1 MATQRKA
8 TSKSSTKDGTAKKA
22 SSRGTGGR
30 VVEEI
35 SKTMVAVYPAAKTG
49 DYEALAKEL
58 IEQLNAQAR
67 WRHGACLSGLLFPPK
82 LLKQLAWPKSPLTA
96 TIKGKRP
103 FIQKGDS
110 YNG

>member
-58 IEQLNAQAR
+58 IEAAEYPSQVETRSMPKRFVVPTKIAKAI
-67 WRHGACLSGLLFPPK
+67 GL
-82 LLKQLAWPKSPLTA
+82 A
-96 TIKGKRP
+96 
-103 FIQKGDS
+103 
-110 YNG
+110 

>member
-58 IEQLNAQAR
+58 IEAAEHPSQVETRSMPKRFVVPTKIAKAI
-67 WRHGACLSGLLFPPK
+67 GL
-82 LLKQLAWPKSPLTA
+82 A
-96 TIKGKRP
+96 
-103 FIQKGDS
+103 
-110 YNG
+110 

>member
-35 SKTMVAVYPAAKTG
+35 DKTMVAVYPAAKSG
-49 DYEALAKEL
+49 DFEALAKEL
-58 IEQLNAQAR
+58 IEAAEYPGQVETRSMPKRFVVPTKIAKAI
-67 WRHGACLSGLLFPPK
+67 GL
-82 LLKQLAWPKSPLTA
+82 A
-96 TIKGKRP
+96 
-103 FIQKGDS
+103 
-110 YNG
+110 

>member
-58 IEQLNAQAR
+58 IDAAEHPGQVETRSMPKRFVVPTKIAKAI
-67 WRHGACLSGLLFPPK
+67 GL
-82 LLKQLAWPKSPLTA
+82 A
-96 TIKGKRP
+96 
-103 FIQKGDS
+103 
-110 YNG
+110 

>member
-58 IEQLNAQAR
+58 IAAECPGQVETRSMPKRFVVPTKIAKAI
-67 WRHGACLSGLLFPPK
+67 GL
-82 LLKQLAWPKSPLTA
+82 A
-96 TIKGKRP
+96 
-103 FIQKGDS
+103 
-110 YNG
+110 

>member
-35 SKTMVAVYPAAKTG
+35 DKTMVAVYPAAKTG

-58 IEQLNAQAR
+58 IEAAEYPGQVETRSMPKRFVVPTKIAKAI
-67 WRHGACLSGLLFPPK
+67 GL
-82 LLKQLAWPKSPLTA
+82 A
-96 TIKGKRP
+96 
-103 FIQKGDS
+103 
-110 YNG
+110 

>member
-58 IEQLNAQAR
+58 LEAAEHPSQVETRSMPKRFVVPTKIAKAI
-67 WRHGACLSGLLFPPK
+67 GL
-82 LLKQLAWPKSPLTA
+82 A
-96 TIKGKRP
+96 
-103 FIQKGDS
+103 
-110 YNG
+110 

>member
-58 IEQLNAQAR
+58 LEAAEHPSQVETRSMPKRFVVPIKIAKAI
-67 WRHGACLSGLLFPPK
+67 GL
-82 LLKQLAWPKSPLTA
+82 A
-96 TIKGKRP
+96 
-103 FIQKGDS
+103 
-110 YNG
+110 

>member
-58 IEQLNAQAR
+58 IEAAECPGQVETRSMPKRFVVPTKIAKAI
-67 WRHGACLSGLLFPPK
+67 GL
-82 LLKQLAWPKSPLTA
+82 A
-96 TIKGKRP
+96 
-103 FIQKGDS
+103 
-110 YNG
+110 

>member
-35 SKTMVAVYPAAKTG
+35 SKTMVAVYPAAKSG
-49 DYEALAKEL
+49 DFEALAKEL
-58 IEQLNAQAR
+58 IEAAEYPGQVETRSMPKRFVVPTKIAKAI
-67 WRHGACLSGLLFPPK
+67 GL
-82 LLKQLAWPKSPLTA
+82 A
-96 TIKGKRP
+96 
-103 FIQKGDS
+103 
-110 YNG
+110 

>member
-8 TSKSSTKDGTAKKA
+8 TSKSSTKADTTKKA

-58 IEQLNAQAR
+58 IEAAEYPGQVETRSMPKRFVVPIKIAKAI
-67 WRHGACLSGLLFPPK
+67 GL
-82 LLKQLAWPKSPLTA
+82 A
-96 TIKGKRP
+96 
-103 FIQKGDS
+103 
-110 YNG
+110 

>member
-58 IEQLNAQAR
+58 IEAAEYPGQVETRSMPKRFVVPTKIAKAI
-67 WRHGACLSGLLFPPK
+67 GL
-82 LLKQLAWPKSPLTA
+82 A
-96 TIKGKRP
+96 
-103 FIQKGDS
+103 
-110 YNG
+110 

>member
-8 TSKSSTKDGTAKKA
+8 TSKSSTKAGTAKKS

-58 IEQLNAQAR
+58 LEAAEYPGQVETRSMPKRFVVPIKIAKAI
-67 WRHGACLSGLLFPPK
+67 GL
-82 LLKQLAWPKSPLTA
+82 A
-96 TIKGKRP
+96 
-103 FIQKGDS
+103 
-110 YNG
+110 

>member
-8 TSKSSTKDGTAKKA
+8 TSKASTKAGTAKKA

-35 SKTMVAVYPAAKTG
+35 SKTMVAVYPAAKSG

-58 IEQLNAQAR
+58 LDAAEYPGQVETRSMPKRFVVPTKIAKAI
-67 WRHGACLSGLLFPPK
+67 GL
-82 LLKQLAWPKSPLTA
+82 A
-96 TIKGKRP
+96 
-103 FIQKGDS
+103 
-110 YNG
+110 

>member
-8 TSKSSTKDGTAKKA
+8 TSKSSTKAGTAKKA

-35 SKTMVAVYPAAKTG
+35 DKTMVAVYPAAKSG

-58 IEQLNAQAR
+58 LDAAEHPSQVETRSMPKRFVVPIKIAKAI
-67 WRHGACLSGLLFPPK
+67 GL
-82 LLKQLAWPKSPLTA
+82 A
-96 TIKGKRP
+96 
-103 FIQKGDS
+103 
-110 YNG
+110 

>member
-8 TSKSSTKDGTAKKA
+8 TPKSSTKDGTAKKA

-58 IEQLNAQAR
+58 IEAAEHPSQVETRSMPKRFVVPTKIAKAI
-67 WRHGACLSGLLFPPK
+67 GL
-82 LLKQLAWPKSPLTA
+82 A
-96 TIKGKRP
+96 
-103 FIQKGDS
+103 
-110 YNG
+110 

>member
-35 SKTMVAVYPAAKTG
+35 DKTMVAVYPAAKTG

-58 IEQLNAQAR
+58 LEAAEHPSQVETRSMPKRFVVPIKIAKAI
-67 WRHGACLSGLLFPPK
+67 GL
-82 LLKQLAWPKSPLTA
+82 A
-96 TIKGKRP
+96 
-103 FIQKGDS
+103 
-110 YNG
+110 

>member
-58 IEQLNAQAR
+58 LDAAEHPGQVETRSMPKRFVVPTKIAKAI
-67 WRHGACLSGLLFPPK
+67 GL
-82 LLKQLAWPKSPLTA
+82 A
-96 TIKGKRP
+96 
-103 FIQKGDS
+103 
-110 YNG
+110 

>member
-35 SKTMVAVYPAAKTG
+35 DKTMVAVYPAAKTG

-58 IEQLNAQAR
+58 IDAAEHPGQVETRSMPKRFVVPTKIAKAI
-67 WRHGACLSGLLFPPK
+67 GL
-82 LLKQLAWPKSPLTA
+82 A
-96 TIKGKRP
+96 
-103 FIQKGDS
+103 
-110 YNG
+110 

>member
-8 TSKSSTKDGTAKKA
+8 TSKSSTKTGTAKKA

-35 SKTMVAVYPAAKTG
+35 DKTMVAVYPAAKTG

-58 IEQLNAQAR
+58 IEAAEHPGQVETRSMPKRFVVPTKIAKAI
-67 WRHGACLSGLLFPPK
+67 GL
-82 LLKQLAWPKSPLTA
+82 A
-96 TIKGKRP
+96 
-103 FIQKGDS
+103 
-110 YNG
+110 